1 MNKKGK
7 VAVELL
13 IMLVTIV
20 ITSAIIFMLVQ
31 ADVIKVK
38 PGNAD
43 VNVLNTEFIPMGREG
58 FLAIRDFTFCDF
70 ISEDYQCTAPGE
82 NFAFALGNAVHFRFV
97 VESSTYNGDIKLIQN
112 YRIKDPNGNLLLD
125 VDEKNNFHF
134 DIKSDERKELITFK
148 DFFYIGEELPEGIYT
163 LELIISNPL
172 LDKKT
177 TQIKTFEVI
186 FIGDDFYQSLDIG
199 DE

>member
-1 MNKKGK
+1 MNQKGK
-7 VAVELL
+7 VAIELL

-20 ITSAIIFMLVQ
+20 LTSAIIFMLVQ
-31 ADVIKVK
+31 AEVIKVK

-43 VNVLNTEFIPMGREG
+43 VNVLNTEFIPVGREG

-70 ISEDYQCTAPGE
+70 ISEDYQCISPGE
-82 NFAFALGNAVHFRFV
+82 NFALGSAVYFRFV
-97 VESSTYNGDIKLIQN
+97 VESSTYNGDVKLIKN
-112 YRIKDPNGNLLLD
+112 YRVKDPIGNLLLD

-134 DIKSDERKELITFK
+134 DIKSDESKELITFK
-148 DFFYIGEELPEGIYT
+148 DYFFIGEELPEGIYT
-163 LELIISNPL
+163 LELVITNPL

-177 TQIKTFEVI
+177 TVVKTFEVI
-186 FIGDDFYQSLDIG
+186 YIGDDFYQSLDIG

>member
-7 VAVELL
+7 VAIEVL

-20 ITSAIIFMLVQ
+20 ITSAIIFMLIQ

-43 VNVLNTEFIPMGREG
+43 VSVLNTEFIPMGREG

-70 ISEDYQCTAPGE
+70 INEDYQCTGPGE
-82 NFAFALGNAVHFRFV
+82 NFALGSAVYFRFV
-97 VESSTYNGDIKLIQN
+97 IESSTYNGDVKLIKN
-112 YRIKDPNGNLLLD
+112 YRVKDPNGNLLLD

-134 DIKSDERKELITFK
+134 DIKSDESKELITFK
-148 DFFYIGEELPEGIYT
+148 DYFFVGEELPEGIYT
-163 LELIISNPL
+163 LELVITNPL

-177 TQIKTFEVI
+177 TLVKTFEVI
-186 FIGDDFYQSLDIG
+186 YIGEDFYQSYDIG
-199 DE
+199 EE